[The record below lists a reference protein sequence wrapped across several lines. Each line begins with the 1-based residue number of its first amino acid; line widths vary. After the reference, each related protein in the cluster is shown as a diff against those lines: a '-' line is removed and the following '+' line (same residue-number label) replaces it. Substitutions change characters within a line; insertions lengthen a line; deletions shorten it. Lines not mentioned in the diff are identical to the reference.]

1 MKLTNPPG
9 ATPIA
14 PEILQDLKQSQI
26 TSQAELNAAEQS
38 NIAKSRL
45 WSRTRRHPN
54 LLTEAFVCRLHER
67 MFGDVWKWA
76 GKLRTID
83 LQNEVFVE
91 RWRVPMELNLLVED
105 TKVAIA
111 TTEHEQWDH
120 FAARFHHRLVR
131 IHAFNNGNGRHARE
145 MTDLLLRQNEI
156 AMFSWGSHSLVEPNE
171 TRSRYISALRA
182 ADTGDL
188 CKLVSFVRS

>member
-1 MKLTNPPG
+1 
-9 ATPIA
+9 
-14 PEILQDLKQSQI
+14 
-26 TSQAELNAAEQS
+26 
-38 NIAKSRL
+38 
-45 WSRTRRHPN
+45 
-54 LLTEAFVCRLHER
+54 
-67 MFGDVWKWA
+67 
-76 GKLRTID
+76 
-83 LQNEVFVE
+83 
-91 RWRVPMELNLLVED
+91 MELNLLVED